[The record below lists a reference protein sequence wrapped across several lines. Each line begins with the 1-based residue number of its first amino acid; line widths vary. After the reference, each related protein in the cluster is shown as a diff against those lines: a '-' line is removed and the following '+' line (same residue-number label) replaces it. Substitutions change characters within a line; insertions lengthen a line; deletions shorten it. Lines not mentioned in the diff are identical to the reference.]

1 MIFNEALYKKDNED
15 NGVLLTPQQI
25 KEHPDFI
32 SIRELLYCP
41 EIGCS
46 ARLIYTNR
54 MPKGFLKA
62 ISIQDHSAECWH
74 HTNQEKERQAKKRI
88 LANGPLTDEGIKT
101 KKKGLEK
108 FLLGHLSPPNT
119 TNTKPNN
126 GTNKPK
132 TPPRTING
140 DNPSETIVVVDPGNS
155 SGVSESELDPSFKRK
170 EPPYYSYAIN
180 ELSSKHSNKN
190 IKTFAEIKDIMVNDY
205 SVYLTASYNDTAVTF
220 ILTEDFFSGI
230 NRDQTI
236 TFLKDIVTFSK
247 QQTVYL
253 AVLCQSNVIKPSA
266 IKLYVHDIRNLSFY
280 IEKRFF
286 HSITDATAYIN
297 HSHGQ

>member
-1 MIFNEALYKKDNED
+1 
-15 NGVLLTPQQI
+15 
-25 KEHPDFI
+25 
-32 SIRELLYCP
+32 
-41 EIGCS
+41 
-46 ARLIYTNR
+46 
-54 MPKGFLKA
+54 
-62 ISIQDHSAECWH
+62 
-74 HTNQEKERQAKKRI
+74 
-88 LANGPLTDEGIKT
+88 
-101 KKKGLEK
+101 
-108 FLLGHLSPPNT
+108 
-119 TNTKPNN
+119 
-126 GTNKPK
+126 
-132 TPPRTING
+132 
-140 DNPSETIVVVDPGNS
+140 
-155 SGVSESELDPSFKRK
+155 
-170 EPPYYSYAIN
+170 YYSYAIN